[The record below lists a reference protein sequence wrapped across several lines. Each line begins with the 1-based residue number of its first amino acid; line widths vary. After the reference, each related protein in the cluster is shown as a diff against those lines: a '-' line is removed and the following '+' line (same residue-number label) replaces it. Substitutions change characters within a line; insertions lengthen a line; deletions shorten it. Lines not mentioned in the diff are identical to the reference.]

1 MCTKRCGGLVGSA
14 TTTCLG
20 AMSCRSCSRNSRDGR
35 AVETLE
41 KVSNR
46 VLRHH
51 GVNRP
56 LRCAPTTSTACHS
69 HSSRC
74 RGLVVGRRRAGSATR
89 PPPRTPRGGRC
100 RPRMGK
106 AKKVPCK
113 MMVHIWGS
121 IRWQGRRRWLRLTDV
136 PMSLVTS
143 ALAEPSRSCCFKG
156 GRKKRTKR
164 RLPLPAPRLHAGA
177 QTCHWEC
184 SKRNQKILIRYL
196 EEMTVASLH
205 LAGSLILVWHNRDSC
220 KQRNG
225 TSYES
230 PLTSKNSITMK
241 YYSKNANTP
250 HHVGDD
256 VPPCFSRQ
264 AR

>member
-1 MCTKRCGGLVGSA
+1 MASIDLCVARRRHRRPA
-14 TTTCLG
+14 TATAL
-20 AMSCRSCSRNSRDGR
+20 AAVDWSWADG
-35 AVETLE
+35 E
-41 KVSNR
+41 
-46 VLRHH
+46 
-51 GVNRP
+51 
-56 LRCAPTTSTACHS
+56 
-69 HSSRC
+69 
-74 RGLVVGRRRAGSATR
+74 RGLRLGPLLAHHEAVVVDPGWG
-89 PPPRTPRGGRC
+89 
-100 RPRMGK
+100 PRMGK

-136 PMSLVTS
+136 PMSLVTN
-143 ALAEPSRSCCFKG
+143 ALAEPSRSCYFKG

-184 SKRNQKILIRYL
+184 SKRNQKALIRYL